1 MKLSNGNRCDICGK
15 PRGNSGI
22 DHSACSA
29 ARKAKGDFKV
39 RNRSSIY
46 KVRAKQYLKGDFK
59 VNE

>member
-39 RNRSSIY
+39 RDRSSTY

>member
-15 PRGNSGI
+15 PRCNSGI

-29 ARKAKGDFKV
+29 ARKAKRDFKV
-39 RNRSSIY
+39 RDRSSTY

-59 VNE
+59 VN